1 MPASVVISRGLAK
14 SIQADG
20 AGASAGEFAIKL
32 RQRNLTLL
40 VRVASEEIAAP
51 GVEAP
56 GA

>member
-20 AGASAGEFAIKL
+20 AGASAGEFAIEL